1 MKVDIY
7 IYEDG
12 KKSTSGIL
20 IPWNPAEIKHDTGK
34 ARLGSYE
41 VLDWGTVEIPSGRD
55 LGTIS
60 WSGIFP
66 GKMRKDL
73 KYLNRLDADGNP
85 IWEKPRS
92 YYDQLVKWKSN
103 GTPLRLLITNTQ
115 INHDVYLTKFIATRS
130 GGHGDMSYD
139 IEFRGRRTI
148 TIKTKKKSK
157 TTGKKT
163 TTRKTTTTTYKVKK
177 GDTLWGISKKY
188 LGKGSRWK
196 EIYKL
201 NKSIIEKTAKKHGK
215 KSSDGGHWIYPG
227 TKLKLPKK

>member
-1 MKVDIY
+1 MVIDIY

-41 VLDWGTVEIPSGRD
+41 VLDWGEVEIPSGSN

-66 GKMRKDL
+66 GKGHRDL
-73 KYLNRLDADGNP
+73 PFLKGTWNP
-85 IWEKPRS
+85 PKS
-92 YYDQLVKWKSN
+92 YQSKLEKWKTN
-103 GTPLRLLITNTQ
+103 GTELRLLVTNTP
-115 INHDVYLTKFIATRS
+115 INHDVYISKFVPTHS
-130 GGHGDMSYD
+130 GGFGDMSYE
-139 IEFRGRRTI
+139 IEFRTRRTI
-148 TIKTKKKSK
+148 TIKTVAK
-157 TTGKKT
+157 KKT
-163 TTRKTTTTTYKVKK
+163 TSKKSGKKNTSRKTSTTTYTVKK

-215 KSSDGGHWIYPG
+215 KSSSGGHWIYPG